1 KSTVWKNYDIVVFS
15 DKSPCGY
22 VQCKSCK
29 TLLKYD
35 SKKMGSSSLQ
45 QHAVKGCSRPSSSSG
60 AWPTQSYMTSFVQS
74 EKKIPVPKKSEIT
87 DKCVTL
93 CCKDIQPFETVSGK
107 GFIELAQELIN
118 VGATYGRVSASS
130 VLPHPSTISRR
141 CCDIAEQKRKGLIP
155 QINDILLSN
164 VSVGMTTDIIWQGLA
179 IMSHQTL
186 NLKPV
191 LVTTMFPL
199 EEAKTSE
206 NVRHELLKLLVNTLG
221 FDPSNLNKV
230 VWVTDQG
237 ANIVLALR
245 PYRHLNCQ
253 DHLLNTVLR
262 HGLDSKEL
270 TCEVPDVE
278 ETIHNAKSLVK
289 YMKQSSLA
297 PQLPKTVI
305 QMGETRFSTVYL
317 TLNSI
322 QEIYHELHK
331 KLEEHRESYRL
342 ENIAPDML
350 QFLVSFLQP
359 FYEAQRELEGDAY
372 PTLNLVI
379 LWFEKLKRHCQ
390 PLSSDTPVQAAV
402 RQRHYVWLLK
412 KVEIHDLHKIALFLW
427 PKFNQLRMLSNH
439 EREEVY
445 SEVRMLIK
453 NFTGA
458 EYQHLQSNIV
468 IVDVNNDVS
477 GPATAPTV
485 AKKALTDFDEWEN
498 VHDDEGLLLHDEVQ
512 KYTQKV
518 IMENER
524 DLLNWWKEH
533 NIVYPKLSMLARSVL
548 CIPASSSSSKRNF
561 SVAGRTIE
569 QWRSVLKPSTINSIL
584 FLNDVL

>member
-1 KSTVWKNYDIVVFS
+1 WKGYIKIMTFS
-15 DKSPCGY
+15 VISPCGY

-29 TLLKYD
+29 TLLKHD
-35 SKKMGSSSLQ
+35 SKKTGN
-45 QHAVKGCSRPSSSSG
+45 SSG
-60 AWPTQSYMTSFVQS
+60 AWPIQSYMISFVQS

-87 DKCVTL
+87 DKCVIL
-93 CCKDIQPFETVSGK
+93 CYKDIRPFETVSGK
-107 GFIELAQELIN
+107 GFIELVQELIN
-118 VGATYGRVSASS
+118 VGATYGRVSAGSS

-141 CCDIAEQKRKGLIP
+141 CRDIAEQKRKELIS
-155 QINDILLSN
+155 QIDILLSD
-164 VSVGMTTDIIWQGLA
+164 VSVGMTTDMWTDDYRKIHYMAVTCHSVTPDFKLKARVLA
-179 IMSHQTL
+179 TA
-186 NLKPV
+186 
-191 LVTTMFPL
+191 MFSL
-199 EEAKTSE
+199 EEAKNSE
-206 NVRHELLKLLVNTLG
+206 NIRRELLKLLVNIFG

-253 DHLLNTVLR
+253 DHILNTVLR

-270 TCEVPDVE
+270 TCETPDVQ

-289 YMKQSSLA
+289 YVKQSSLT

-322 QEIYHELHK
+322 QEIYHELHE
-331 KLEEHRESYRL
+331 KLEEHGESYRL

-350 QFLVSFLQP
+350 QFLVP
-359 FYEAQRELEGDAY
+359 FYEVQRELEGDEY

-379 LWFEKLKRHCQ
+379 FWFEKLKRHCQ
-390 PLSSDTPVQAAV
+390 LLSSDTPVQAVV
-402 RQRHYVWLLK
+402 RLLK

-427 PKFNQLRMLSNH
+427 PKFNPLRMLSNH

-445 SEVRMLIK
+445 SEVRRLIK

-458 EYQHLQSNIV
+458 EYQYPQSNV
-468 IVDVNNDVS
+468 VVVDVDNDVP
-477 GPATAPTV
+477 GPAVAPTV

-512 KYTQKV
+512 QYTQKV
-518 IMENER
+518 IMKNER

-533 NIVYPKLSMLARSVL
+533 SIVYPKLSMLARSVL
-548 CIPASSSSSKRNF
+548 CIPASSSERNF
-561 SVAGRTIE
+561 SVAGRAID
-569 QWRSVLKPSTINSIL
+569 QRRSVLKPSTIDSIL
-584 FLNDVL
+584 FLNDIL